1 MNLST
6 LTQKLTDLISD
17 RDQVQRQ
24 IDGVIDELNSFR
36 SSGGGSTS
44 PAAEQSEAPIRR
56 KPGPK
61 PGGARRGRKPG
72 ALKPGPKPRAQ
83 GAAPTNGRRG
93 PKTRGA
99 GDRIIEILKR
109 GGRSGVPVADI
120 ADRLGKKKETI
131 HVWLYTSGKKFNEL
145 EKIGK
150 GLWRWNG

>member
-6 LTQKLTDLISD
+6 LTQKLTDLIND

-36 SSGGGSTS
+36 TSGSSSGS
-44 PAAEQSEAPIRR
+44 PAAEQADTPARR

-61 PGGARRGRKPG
+61 PGARRGRKPG

-93 PKTRGA
+93 TRTRGA
-99 GDRIIEILKR
+99 GDRIIELLKR
-109 GGRSGVPVADI
+109 GGRSGVPVAEL
-120 ADRLGKKKETI
+120 ADKLGKKKETI